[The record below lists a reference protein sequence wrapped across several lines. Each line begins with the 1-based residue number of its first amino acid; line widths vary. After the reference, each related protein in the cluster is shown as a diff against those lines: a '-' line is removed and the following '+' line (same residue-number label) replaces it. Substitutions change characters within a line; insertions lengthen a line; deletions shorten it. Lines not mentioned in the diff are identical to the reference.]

1 MAGTYEGEQDLAGSG
16 RTRSRKLAEGA
27 VGIPPKRLGEI
38 LVESGCIDRAQLER
52 ALEQARRSGTRL
64 GETLLRMGIIGEE
77 DLARCL
83 AEQLGLRFSPSVNWE
98 REAVKLVPE
107 QVARRHRVLPLARRG
122 QILELA
128 MANPLDLLAQED
140 VGLLTGLTVQ
150 PVVVPA
156 RALDDALRRAYQM
169 EALEGSLSA
178 EEPQEIEVFRL
189 RELVEQAPVVRLVS
203 GIIDQAVSARA
214 SDIHIEPQEQG
225 ARVRFR
231 VDGVLREILNV
242 PRGAQAPA
250 ISRIKLMAGMDIS
263 VRRLPQ
269 DGGFRVEHQ
278 GRPVDLRVSTLPT
291 VHGEKVTIRVLD
303 RAQAITRLE
312 ELGFL
317 PDVQDAY
324 REILR
329 QARGMVLVTGPTGS
343 GKTTTLHASLNWLN
357 DPGLNLVTVEDPVE
371 YHLPGISQVQINEKA
386 GLTFAVAL
394 RAMLRQDPDIIM
406 VGEIRDP
413 ETAEIA
419 VRAALTGHL
428 VLSTL
433 HTGRAAQSVSR
444 LLEMGLEPFLAASSL
459 RAVLAQRLARR
470 LCPHCAESYV
480 LPEDAPERAALALPS
495 GPLELRRARGCPRCE
510 GRGFLGRVGIFEL
523 LPVDQ
528 EVRDLVL
535 ARQPAAAIHRYAV
548 QSGMRT
554 LEQDAVEKALVGLIS
569 LEEARRVAFGGE

>member
-1 MAGTYEGEQDLAGSG
+1 M
-16 RTRSRKLAEGA
+16 
-27 VGIPPKRLGEI
+27 VIPPRRLGEI
-38 LVESGCIDRAQLER
+38 LVESGRISPAQLEQ
-52 ALEQARRSGTRL
+52 ALEQARKSGTRL
-64 GETLLRMGIIGEE
+64 GEALVKMGILTEE
-77 DLARCL
+77 ELARSL
-83 AEQLGLRFSPSVNWE
+83 AQQLGLPFSPTVNWE

-107 QVARRHRVLPLARRG
+107 QVARRHRVLPLSRRG
-122 QILELA
+122 QVLELA

-140 VGLLTGLTVQ
+140 VSLLTGLTVQ
-150 PVVVPA
+150 PVVVPG

-169 EALEGSLSA
+169 GALEESLTA
-178 EEPQEIEVFRL
+178 EEPQEIEIFRL
-189 RELVEQAPVVRLVS
+189 RELVEQAPVVKLVS
-203 GIIDQAVSARA
+203 GIIEQALAARA

-225 ARVRFR
+225 ARVRIR
-231 VDGVLREILNV
+231 VDGVLREMVDV
-242 PRGAQAPA
+242 PRGAQAPV

-269 DGGFRVEHQ
+269 DGAFRVEHQ
-278 GRPVDLRVSTLPT
+278 GRSVDLRVSTLPT
-291 VHGEKVTIRVLD
+291 VHGEKVSIRVLD

-312 ELGFL
+312 DLGFG
-317 PDVQDAY
+317 PDVLETY

-343 GKTTTLHASLNWLN
+343 GKTTTLHASLIWLN

-371 YHLPGISQVQINEKA
+371 YQIPGVNQVQINEKA

-394 RAMLRQDPDIIM
+394 RAILRQDPDIIM

-433 HTGRAAQSVSR
+433 HTGRAAQSISR
-444 LLEMGLEPFLAASSL
+444 MLEMGLEPFLVASAL

-470 LCPHCAESYV
+470 LCVHCAESYV
-480 LPEDAPERAALALPS
+480 LPEDAPERAALPLPP
-495 GPLELRRARGCPRCE
+495 GPVELKRARGCPRCE
-510 GRGFLGRVGIFEL
+510 ERGFLGRVGIFEL

-528 EVRDLVL
+528 GVRDLIL
-535 ARQPAAAIHRYAV
+535 ARQPAAAIHEYAV
-548 QSGMRT
+548 GSGMRT
-554 LEQDAVEKALVGLIS
+554 LEQDAIRKALLGIIS

>member
-1 MAGTYEGEQDLAGSG
+1 
-16 RTRSRKLAEGA
+16 
-27 VGIPPKRLGEI
+27 
-38 LVESGCIDRAQLER
+38 
-52 ALEQARRSGTRL
+52 
-64 GETLLRMGIIGEE
+64 MGVISEE
-77 DLARCL
+77 ELARSL
-83 AEQLGLRFSPSVNWE
+83 AEQLGFRFSSTVNPE
-98 REAVKLVPE
+98 REVVKLVPE

-122 QILELA
+122 KVLELA

-150 PVVVPA
+150 PVVVPG
-156 RALDDALRRAYQM
+156 RALEDALRRVYQM
-169 EALEGSLSA
+169 GLLEETLA
-178 EEPQEIEVFRL
+178 PEEPQEIEIFRL
-189 RELVEQAPVVRLVS
+189 RELVEQAPVVRLVT
-203 GIIDQAVSARA
+203 GIIEQALSARA
-214 SDIHIEPQEQG
+214 SDIHIEPHERG

-231 VDGVLREILNV
+231 VDGILREALDV

-250 ISRIKLMAGMDIS
+250 ISRVKLMAGMDIS

-269 DGGFRVEHQ
+269 DGAFRAEYQ
-278 GRPVDLRVSTLPT
+278 GRSVDLRVATLPT
-291 VHGEKVTIRVLD
+291 AHGEKVSIRVLD

-312 ELGFL
+312 DLGFL

-343 GKTTTLHASLNWLN
+343 GKTTTLHASLVWLN

-371 YHLPGISQVQINEKA
+371 YHIPGVSQVQINEKA

-394 RAMLRQDPDIIM
+394 RAILRQDPDIIM

-419 VRAALTGHL
+419 IRAALTGHL

-444 LLEMGLEPFLAASSL
+444 LLEMGLEPFLVASSL

-470 LCPHCAESYV
+470 LCPHCAQTHV
-480 LPEDAPERAALALPS
+480 LPEDAPERAALALPP
-495 GPLELRRARGCPRCE
+495 GPLELKRTSGCPRCE
-510 GRGFLGRVGIFEL
+510 GLGFQGRVGIFEL
-523 LPVDQ
+523 LRVDQ
-528 EVRDLVL
+528 GVRDLIL
-535 ARQPAAAIHRYAV
+535 ARQPAVAIHEYAV
-548 QSGMRT
+548 GAGMRT
-554 LEQDAVEKALVGLIS
+554 LEQDAIEKALLGQIS